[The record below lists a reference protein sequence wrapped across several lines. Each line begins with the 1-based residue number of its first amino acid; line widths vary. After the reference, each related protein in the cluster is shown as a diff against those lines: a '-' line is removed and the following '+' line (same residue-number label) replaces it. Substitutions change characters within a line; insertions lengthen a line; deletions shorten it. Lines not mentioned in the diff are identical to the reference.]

1 MFNDK
6 MSYPFR
12 TWGEQLEEAEK
23 MSLSRELAKNTGYP
37 VDSLPPVL
45 RDVITALCRD
55 ISAPIELITGT
66 VLSAVSLACQAFIE
80 IQFPDGRI
88 KPCSLYN
95 LVIADSGER
104 KSTIYSLVMKPFLEF
119 EKTEKKNYSDALLI
133 HNAQMLMWNA
143 TNKSVL
149 RKLTQ
154 KIGDGEDCQSEQ
166 DELKKLALN
175 QPLPPKKIKLIYTDT
190 TPEAMQ
196 RGLYD
201 NIPTAGLMSDEASVF
216 FEGRAKNNLGF
227 LNELWDGAPVDIER
241 RSQKSFSIDDAHFTM
256 LLMVQ
261 YDVFIQYFKKHGRK
275 AAGSGFL
282 SRFLISFIPSSVTP
296 RLSSSNIAN
305 SKELVCFHE
314 QINILLLNLKEQLQ
328 KGSKPKT
335 LKLTTNAQTE
345 LEAFYRKIEDEIS
358 THPKNN
364 AIKAL
369 LMKLAENALRLAGL
383 LHYFQYRDENEIS
396 RDTLLC
402 AIYFAGIYGNQAMIL
417 FSTELATPEQDAE
430 YVYNWLKRELSNMK
444 NIGGIF
450 ANMPDDLDDAT
461 ENNQNEIPEIDFVIK
476 SHMRRS
482 ISSSHLRNNGRL
494 NAALKFLEEE
504 DRIWIDRQRN
514 TDGSVTEKIY
524 LKQ

>member
-1 MFNDK
+1 MVSLFLFVILPGRYWQIEASKKTMFNDK

-175 QPLPPKKIKLIYTDT
+175 QPLPPKK
-190 TPEAMQ
+190 
-196 RGLYD
+196 
-201 NIPTAGLMSDEASVF
+201 
-216 FEGRAKNNLGF
+216 
-227 LNELWDGAPVDIER
+227 
-241 RSQKSFSIDDAHFTM
+241 
-256 LLMVQ
+256 
-261 YDVFIQYFKKHGRK
+261 
-275 AAGSGFL
+275 
-282 SRFLISFIPSSVTP
+282 
-296 RLSSSNIAN
+296 
-305 SKELVCFHE
+305 
-314 QINILLLNLKEQLQ
+314 
-328 KGSKPKT
+328 
-335 LKLTTNAQTE
+335 
-345 LEAFYRKIEDEIS
+345 
-358 THPKNN
+358 
-364 AIKAL
+364 
-369 LMKLAENALRLAGL
+369 
-383 LHYFQYRDENEIS
+383 
-396 RDTLLC
+396 
-402 AIYFAGIYGNQAMIL
+402 
-417 FSTELATPEQDAE
+417 
-430 YVYNWLKRELSNMK
+430 
-444 NIGGIF
+444 
-450 ANMPDDLDDAT
+450 
-461 ENNQNEIPEIDFVIK
+461 
-476 SHMRRS
+476 
-482 ISSSHLRNNGRL
+482 
-494 NAALKFLEEE
+494 
-504 DRIWIDRQRN
+504 
-514 TDGSVTEKIY
+514 
-524 LKQ
+524 